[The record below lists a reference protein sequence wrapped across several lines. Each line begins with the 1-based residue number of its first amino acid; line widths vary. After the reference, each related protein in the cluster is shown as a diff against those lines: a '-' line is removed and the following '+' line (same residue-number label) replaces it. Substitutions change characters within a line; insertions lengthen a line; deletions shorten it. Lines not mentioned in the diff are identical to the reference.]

1 MRYLRG
7 TSNFGL
13 LYTQEDSKECVGYSD
28 ADWAGHP
35 DSRRSTSAYI
45 FKISGAAVSWRSKKH
60 TCVALSTAE
69 AEYMALA
76 NATQEA
82 IWMQQLTTDLKNGP
96 DKPIIIFE
104 DNQSAMCIAKN
115 PQFHGRTKH
124 IKIKYHFTRE
134 QVKNGTIELQYC
146 RTEEMIADM
155 FTKGLLKE
163 KFVKLRD
170 MAGIKPASLIFCK

>member
-1 MRYLRG
+1 
-7 TSNFGL
+7 
-13 LYTQEDSKECVGYSD
+13 
-28 ADWAGHP
+28 
-35 DSRRSTSAYI
+35 
-45 FKISGAAVSWRSKKH
+45 
-60 TCVALSTAE
+60 
-69 AEYMALA
+69 MALA

-82 IWMQQLTTDLKNGP
+82 IWMRQLTTDLKNGP

-124 IKIKYHFTRE
+124 IEIKYHFTRE

-170 MAGIKPASLIFCK
+170 MAGIKPASLTFCK